1 MTKWIEWL
9 PVIVFTGFLG
19 AVCALVFALEAGD
32 ARDFDARA
40 DVIERRERA
49 CVAVVECR
57 TWLASCFATQRHE
70 STCVDRAARL
80 GFVPGVRP

>member
-1 MTKWIEWL
+1 MTRDDRIGWL
-9 PVIVFTGFLG
+9 IAALVVGGGFL
-19 AVCALVFALEAGD
+19 AID
-32 ARDFDARA
+32 ATTAEVDAHA
-40 DVIERRERA
+40 DLYARRERA